1 MLIWLEQGGETSRRK
16 AVFTAKRG
24 TTGAHESQHGKRFR
38 ISKTSSVTA
47 KLLNFWQLQIN

>member
-24 TTGAHESQHGKRFR
+24 ATGAHESQHGKRFR

-47 KLLNFWQLQIN
+47 KLLNFWQLHIN